1 MSRTLL
7 LADGSVT
14 VQRVIE
20 LTFAHEDIRV
30 TAVSDGRKAIQIL
43 DNEQP
48 DVVLADIDLPEVD
61 GYQLAA
67 HMRRVPRLK
76 NVPLLLLAGAFEPVD
91 QQRARDVGSDGVIV
105 KPFEPQVVV
114 TRVKELIDQRDRASQ
129 PMAKKEEVAA
139 EAAPGPKA
147 VPPPA
152 PPPAAPAPEPARQ
165 ASRPEPAFPRPAAAP
180 EQPVPEP
187 LADLPAVPEPL
198 ELPSR
203 PIWDIRG
210 SVAQGPAPLP
220 PLTLP
225 GQAAALPSVAPVMPV
240 AAAPLPPVAPAPALP
255 STPPPPKVTLANAF
269 TALLAAE
276 QSMPPAAAP
285 VAMTEASIEDAVR
298 RVLVRMTDDLVRRI
312 VVDTAERLI
321 REEIERIKATPD

>member
-14 VQRVIE
+14 IQRVVE

-30 TAVSDGRKAIQIL
+30 MAVSDGRKAIQML
-43 DNEQP
+43 ESDVP
-48 DVVLADIDLPEVD
+48 DVVLADVDLPEVD
-61 GYQLAA
+61 GYALAA
-67 HMRRVPRLK
+67 HMRRLPRFK
-76 NVPLLLLAGAFEPVD
+76 NVPVLLLAGAFEPVD
-91 QQRARDVGSDGVIV
+91 QQKAREVGSDGVII

-114 TRVKELIDQRDRASQ
+114 NRVKELIDQRDRASR
-129 PMAKKEEVAA
+129 PAPSKTSRAEEPD
-139 EAAPGPKA
+139 EQPGPKA
-147 VPPPA
+147 VPVPPPA
-152 PPPAAPAPEPARQ
+152 PPPVSEPAR
-165 ASRPEPAFPRPAAAP
+165 AAARPEPFPRPAPSEPAP
-180 EQPVPEP
+180 AP
-187 LADLPAVPEPL
+187 LAELPVTPEPL

-220 PLTLP
+220 PLQMP
-225 GQAAALPSVAPVMPV
+225 AVPAQPAPQSAAPPL
-240 AAAPLPPVAPAPALP
+240 AAAPPLPAA
-255 STPPPPKVTLANAF
+255 PPPPKVTLANAF

-276 QSMPPAAAP
+276 QSMPSGPPPA
-285 VAMTEASIEDAVR
+285 AMTEASIEDAVR

-321 REEIERIKATPD
+321 REEIERIKASPD